1 MKKQFK
7 YKNTKIE
14 IARPPAHSA
23 KKIKCPDR
31 EEGLRNLCSAAL
43 KKAGEKKLKKI
54 TFGPYEFSIDTL
66 SPAACA
72 KIIAQEAYKHIK
84 LTDTSLKRITIR
96 LSEEKNIKLFERIV
110 FGYLGY
116 IINKLSNGPFS
127 TADIIIEVGKGIVL
141 IERSNPPFGWAIP
154 GGFVDYGEAIET
166 TARREAKEE
175 TSLDIFDL
183 KQFHTYSAPG
193 RDPRFQTITT
203 VFTAKAKGSLKA
215 DSDARDIGIFTL
227 SQIRKMKLAFD
238 HNKVIEDFFKAKAK
252 SRKASICRMR

>member
-14 IARPPAHSA
+14 IAKPPAQSA

-31 EEGLRNLCSAAL
+31 EEKLRNLCSAAL
-43 KKAGEKKLKKI
+43 KKTSEKKLKEI
-54 TFGPYEFSIDTL
+54 TFGPFEFSLDSL
-66 SPAACA
+66 SPTACA

-84 LTDTSLKRITIR
+84 LTRPHLKRIMIA
-96 LSEEKNIKLFERIV
+96 LAEEENVKLFQKTV
-110 FGYLGY
+110 FGYLDY

-175 TSLDIFDL
+175 TNLDIFDL

-203 VFTAKAKGSLKA
+203 VFTAKAKGNLKA
-215 DSDARDIGIFTL
+215 DSDARDIGIFSL

-238 HNKVIEDFFKAKAK
+238 HNKVIEDFFKAKAN
-252 SRKASICRMR
+252 SRKASICRIR